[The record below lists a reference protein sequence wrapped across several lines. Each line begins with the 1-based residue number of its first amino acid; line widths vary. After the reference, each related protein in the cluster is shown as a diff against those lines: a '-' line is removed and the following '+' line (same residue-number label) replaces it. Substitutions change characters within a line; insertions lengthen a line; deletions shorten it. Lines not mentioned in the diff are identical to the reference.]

1 MNFLNIRR
9 ESYLKKHST
18 THHHVSSPARAT
30 SFSDQVLPSSNKIIK
45 IQSIVQQNVHQRFF
59 DFERERRRFQS
70 FSELYFQQRSA
81 FQYVCHQNY
90 R

>member
-1 MNFLNIRR
+1 MINFLHR
-9 ESYLKKHST
+9 ESYMKKHQ
-18 THHHVSSPARAT
+18 
-30 SFSDQVLPSSNKIIK
+30 FSNHQAPKQDMDVIQQHKIVK
-45 IQSIVQQNVHQRFF
+45 MQNIVHQNVHQRFV

-81 FQYVCHQNY
+81 FQYVCHPNY